1 MWVIVALFLL
11 PDAYKVGSVQLI
23 YKDKNTCEFERTQ
36 LLDRLE
42 TTAPSG
48 GKVFVK
54 CADMSGSL
62 RA

>member
-36 LLDRLE
+36 LLERLE

-54 CADMSGSL
+54 CVDMSGSL